1 MHIHIVKIFAYCVY
15 ILKGNNTLKIFAPD
29 FASCLIITISLIG
42 DEIKV
47 KS

>member
-1 MHIHIVKIFAYCVY
+1 MIHVLVKIFAYCVY
-15 ILKGNNTLKIFAPD
+15 ILKGNNTLTIFAPD
-29 FASCLIITISLIG
+29 FASCLTISLTG